1 MIIFLPRDYV
11 VYGLVM
17 LGLIVAPTAIFNRE
31 GLDWWNIADDISLF
45 TLALLL
51 HIMPMLPLTLF
62 IALHSSAIFALNQT
76 NVQTCPQPR
85 RIPATTCGMSR
96 LSALTKIWGNSQF
109 TSPTFFSS
117 LPCCWW
123 VLRDSS
129 TKYSSQRNKLKDS
142 TLCWPRRMTMRWR
155 WGRLFFLNVNCREK
169 YWQVEEEGQ
178 DQMSDEIHTVEVWQS
193 FKHNSTFFPSYLLR
207 TIFEL
212 IFSLMLTLYFLLM
225 GMRELV
231 NWNDLS
237 LSDITL
243 DDFLNLKKDNVR
255 IFCDVH
261 GDFYECAGVPTQVN
275 FILMK

>member
-1 MIIFLPRDYV
+1 M
-11 VYGLVM
+11 
-17 LGLIVAPTAIFNRE
+17 
-31 GLDWWNIADDISLF
+31 
-45 TLALLL
+45 
-51 HIMPMLPLTLF
+51 
-62 IALHSSAIFALNQT
+62 
-76 NVQTCPQPR
+76 
-85 RIPATTCGMSR
+85 
-96 LSALTKIWGNSQF
+96 
-109 TSPTFFSS
+109 
-117 LPCCWW
+117 
-123 VLRDSS
+123 
-129 TKYSSQRNKLKDS
+129 
-142 TLCWPRRMTMRWR
+142 
-155 WGRLFFLNVNCREK
+155 FFLNVNCREK